1 MERQERVAK
10 LKKAITLFTIFKFV
24 GLGLLI
30 LGGIFFLVDMVNYV
44 VALTDAMMSTDDTAI
59 LNVFFT
65 FIIKGTGSMSLL
77 MIGLAALIVFG
88 ILGKKKKSAYS
99 LLMVEIAQEATPAE

>member
-1 MERQERVAK
+1 MEKQERVAK

-24 GLGLLI
+24 GLALLI
-30 LGGIFFLVDMVNYV
+30 LGGVLFIKDMVNYV
-44 VALTDAMMSTDDTAI
+44 VALTDAMMSADDTAI

-65 FIIKGTGSMSLL
+65 FILQGTGSMTIL
-77 MIGLAALIVFG
+77 MLGLAALIVFG

-99 LLMVEIAQEATPAE
+99 LLMVEIAQEATPAQ